1 MNTTGASLSALTVA
15 AAGIGARNITWPA
28 RTWDIGAPA
37 RNASLWL
44 FEISAAP
51 PEAC

>member
-1 MNTTGASLSALTVA
+1 MNTTGASL
-15 AAGIGARNITWPA
+15 GARNIAWPA
-28 RTWDIGAPA
+28 LTWDIGAPA

>member
-1 MNTTGASLSALTVA
+1 MNTTGASLGALTVA
-15 AAGIGARNITWPA
+15 AAGICARNITCLA
-28 RTWDIGAPA
+28 LTGDIGAPA